1 MRLLLIILP
10 FLIVSCAV
18 RIEEAETKVA
28 LVSKK
33 KVAWPDWTPSNF
45 AQEIK
50 EKSHFD
56 PQFIQ
61 VPHGEVVTYGS
72 RPDGREHFAVINP
85 LLPPSASVQGGL
97 QSPPAKSKFLAVIQ
111 A

>member
-1 MRLLLIILP
+1 VRLLLIILP

-85 LLPPSASVQGGL
+85 LSPPSAPVQGGL